1 MARGPSS
8 FKQSDVARA
17 IRGVKAAGVEVAK
30 VEIDKDGKIIVI
42 IGKPETMAGG
52 KEIVL

>member
-1 MARGPSS
+1 MPRGPSS
-8 FKQSDVARA
+8 FKQSDIVRA
-17 IRGVKAAGVEVAK
+17 VRGVKAAGVEVAK

-42 IGKPETMAGG
+42 IGKPEITAGG